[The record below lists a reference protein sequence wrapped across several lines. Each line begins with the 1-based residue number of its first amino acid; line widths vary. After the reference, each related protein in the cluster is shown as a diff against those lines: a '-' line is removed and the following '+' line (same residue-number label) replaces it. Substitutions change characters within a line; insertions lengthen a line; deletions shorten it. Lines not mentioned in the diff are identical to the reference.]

1 MKELIVNAD
10 DFGLDPLVNEGIMR
24 AWRNGFVTSTSV
36 ITCAPAF
43 DDAVE
48 RLQKMPLTGNNGLGT
63 GIHLTLVGGLKPVLP
78 AEEIPTLL
86 TNEGVFPKDYKEFAK
101 MFYFG
106 GMKITE
112 IQAELEAQIDKGIA
126 SGLKFTHLDSHQHVH
141 VLPGV
146 QDIAIKL
153 CRTYSIPAMRVPAE
167 AYGFFGGYNC
177 SAGRKIGKWGLTFWA
192 ERLRSKL
199 AEYKIKT
206 TDHFFGMA
214 AGGNLNEELV
224 GNILKAVPEGT
235 SEIMTHPGISN
246 TALAE
251 KFPWD
256 YHWEAEMNAFTS
268 PVNLELLEI
277 RNIKLRRFDEL

>member
-1 MKELIVNAD
+1 MKYLIVNAD
-10 DFGLDPLVNEGIMR
+10 DFGLDPLVNEGIAR

-43 DDAVE
+43 EDAVE
-48 RLQKMPLTGNNGLGT
+48 RLQKLPLTGNNGLGT

-78 AEEIPTLL
+78 AEKIPTLL
-86 TNEGVFPKDYKEFAK
+86 TDEGVFPADYMEFAR

-126 SGLKFTHLDSHQHVH
+126 AGLKFTHLDSHQHVH
-141 VLPGV
+141 VLPGM

-153 CRTYSIPAMRVPAE
+153 CRTYGIGAMRVPAE

-199 AEYKIKT
+199 TEYKIKT
-206 TDHFFGMA
+206 TDNFFGMA

-224 GNILKAVPEGT
+224 ANILKAVPEGT
-235 SEIMTHPGISN
+235 SEIMTHPGISDA
-246 TALAE
+246 ALGK
-251 KFPWD
+251 KFSWG
-256 YHWEAEMNAFTS
+256 YHWEEEMNAFTS
-268 PVNLELLEI
+268 PVNLELLEL
-277 RNIKLRRFDEL
+277 RGIKLRRFDEL